1 MVFCK
6 MEALVDKLCLA
17 AVFLPLFDHY
27 RHAGSAKQGHRVPS
41 LTRQFSETLSNWKP
55 IKLKMLDFID
65 CSGIC
70 ISIFI

>member
-41 LTRQFSETLSNWKP
+41 LTRQFSETLSN
-55 IKLKMLDFID
+55 
-65 CSGIC
+65 
-70 ISIFI
+70 